1 MEKKEKIII
10 IGLVIVIIALAIG
23 VASVIMWGIDSN
35 NSKIPQGMEKYDFD
49 SEFTMAVPDDARFIK
64 EWNRTDEFILAEGKS
79 YFDSAN
85 KFSVVYV
92 DSPMVTNEFVNT
104 IMGIANNSGNVTF
117 EVKNDYIVLHNLES
131 NGHVGKSLEDSN
143 FTDIILIQKGHE
155 IVVLSGNDLNLLK
168 SMAETVK
175 FYE

>member
-1 MEKKEKIII
+1 
-10 IGLVIVIIALAIG
+10 
-23 VASVIMWGIDSN
+23 
-35 NSKIPQGMEKYDFD
+35 
-49 SEFTMAVPDDARFIK
+49 
-64 EWNRTDEFILAEGKS
+64 
-79 YFDSAN
+79 
-85 KFSVVYV
+85 
-92 DSPMVTNEFVNT
+92 MVTNEFVNT